1 MVRNVLL
8 SNMVNYW
15 TGDEGRRFER
25 DFAEWVGTQHTLVFA
40 NGTLALE
47 YALKALGVGGSDS

>member
-15 TGDEGRRFER
+15 TDDGGRRFER
-25 DFAEWVGTQHTLVFA
+25 DFAEWVGTKHAVAVA

-47 YALKALGVGGSDS
+47 YALKALWG